1 MPERRM
7 FAKTIVTSDAF
18 LDMPATARCL
28 YFTLCMFADDDG
40 FVNNPRSIMRQ
51 CGAHDDDMKI
61 LIAKSFVLLFETGVI
76 VIKHWRIHNYIQRD
90 RYHPTKYQEEKGCLI
105 VNEKD
110 GYSWADAKAPAQ
122 IEKPLTDRQRA
133 YEESELPYSFDY
145 KMRTHFVGKPCPI
158 CGKTMS
164 YENNLVQPT
173 IQHNLPISKGGKHEI
188 GNISVVCRSCNTSIK
203 DNPTE
208 KLNAD
213 EVAKAW
219 DEMTC
224 IQSVSKVDTEVRL
237 GKVSKGKDI
246 KNISPKITSDEVDV
260 VPQNEVWFTQFWE
273 KYPKKVDKVTARK
286 TFDKKCKSEADLK
299 VILEGLERW
308 IACWKDPQYIPYP
321 SKWLNSERY
330 NDNPTSAEDE
340 NPLGFLPF

>member
-40 FVNNPRSIMRQ
+40 FVNNPRSVMRQ

-61 LIAKSFVLLFETGVI
+61 LIAKKFVLIFDSGVI
-76 VIKHWRIHNYIQRD
+76 VIKHWRIHNYIRGD
-90 RYHPTKYQEEKGCLI
+90 RKHETKYREEL
-105 VNEKD
+105 
-110 GYSWADAKAPAQ
+110 SM
-122 IEKPLTDRQRA
+122 L
-133 YEESELPYSFDY
+133 
-145 KMRTHFVGKPCPI
+145 
-158 CGKTMS
+158 
-164 YENNLVQPT
+164 
-173 IQHNLPISKGGKHEI
+173 
-188 GNISVVCRSCNTSIK
+188 
-203 DNPTE
+203 
-208 KLNAD
+208 
-213 EVAKAW
+213 
-219 DEMTC
+219 
-224 IQSVSKVDTEVRL
+224 KVDEDGNYSLPDTCQSIDGQVVGNRYTEVRL

-246 KNISPKITSDEVDV
+246 KYISPKITSDEVEV
-260 VPQNEVWFTQFWE
+260 VPQNEVWFTQFWD
-273 KYPKKVDKVTARK
+273 KYPKKVDKVTARRA
-286 TFDKKCKSEADLK
+286 FDKKCKSEADLK
-299 VILEGLERW
+299 VIIEGLERW

>member
-1 MPERRM
+1 MSMPERRM

-40 FVNNPRSIMRQ
+40 FVNNPRSVMRQ

-76 VIKHWRIHNYIQRD
+76 VIKHWRIHNYIQKD
-90 RYHPTKYQEEKGCLI
+90 RYHPTKYQEEMSMLTENKNG
-105 VNEKD
+105 
-110 GYSWADAKAPAQ
+110 GYSLD
-122 IEKPLTDRQRA
+122 T
-133 YEESELPYSFDY
+133 
-145 KMRTHFVGKPCPI
+145 
-158 CGKTMS
+158 
-164 YENNLVQPT
+164 
-173 IQHNLPISKGGKHEI
+173 
-188 GNISVVCRSCNTSIK
+188 
-203 DNPTE
+203 
-208 KLNAD
+208 
-213 EVAKAW
+213 
-219 DEMTC
+219 TC
-224 IQSVSKVDTEVRL
+224 VQSVSKVDTEVRL

-246 KNISPKITSDEVDV
+246 KYISPKITSDEVEV

-273 KYPKKVDKVTARK
+273 KYPKKVDKVTARRA
-286 TFDKKCKSEADLK
+286 FDKKCKSEADLK
-299 VILEGLERW
+299 VIIEGLERW

>member
-40 FVNNPRSIMRQ
+40 FVNNPRSVMRQ

-61 LIAKSFVLLFETGVI
+61 LIAKNFVLLFETGVI
-76 VIKHWRIHNYIQRD
+76 VIKHWRIHNYIQKD
-90 RYHPTKYQEEKGCLI
+90 RYHPTKYQEEMSMLTENKNG
-105 VNEKD
+105 
-110 GYSWADAKAPAQ
+110 GYSLD
-122 IEKPLTDRQRA
+122 T
-133 YEESELPYSFDY
+133 
-145 KMRTHFVGKPCPI
+145 
-158 CGKTMS
+158 
-164 YENNLVQPT
+164 
-173 IQHNLPISKGGKHEI
+173 
-188 GNISVVCRSCNTSIK
+188 SC
-203 DNPTE
+203 
-208 KLNAD
+208 
-213 EVAKAW
+213 V
-219 DEMTC
+219 
-224 IQSVSKVDTEVRL
+224 QSVSKMDTEVRL

-246 KNISPKITSDEVDV
+246 KYISPKITSDEVEV
-260 VPQNEVWFTQFWE
+260 VPQNEVWFTQFWD
-273 KYPKKVDKVTARK
+273 KYPKKVDKVTARRA
-286 TFDKKCKSEADLK
+286 FDKKCKSEADLK
-299 VILEGLERW
+299 VIIEGLERW